1 MQLESL
7 KYIKDGSTCC
17 EKEEVVRLE
26 QVLMFSSLLA
36 PLVTALME
44 LLKRTF
50 PIPKKYIPIS
60 SFFVGLIVGILASPF
75 TNMDV
80 ELRLWSGGIAGL
92 AATGLYEIGKKSKKS
107 KRTC

>member
-1 MQLESL
+1 MEERAV
-7 KYIKDGSTCC
+7 K
-17 EKEEVVRLE
+17 KEEVVRLE

-50 PIPKKYIPIS
+50 PIPKKYIPIT
-60 SFFVGLIVGILASPF
+60 SFFVGLIVGILAYPL
-75 TNMDV
+75 TEMDV
-80 ELRLWSGGIAGL
+80 VLRLWSGGIAGL
-92 AATGLYEIGKKSKKS
+92 AATGLYEIGKRSKKS

>member
-1 MQLESL
+1 M
-7 KYIKDGSTCC
+7 
-17 EKEEVVRLE
+17 E

-36 PLVTALME
+36 PLVTAMME

-50 PIPKKYIPIS
+50 PIQKKYIPIC
-60 SFFVGLIVGILASPF
+60 SFFIGLFIGLLASPF
-75 TNMDV
+75 TNMNA

>member
-1 MQLESL
+1 
-7 KYIKDGSTCC
+7 
-17 EKEEVVRLE
+17 
-26 QVLMFSSLLA
+26 MFSSLLA
-36 PLVTALME
+36 PLVTAIME

-60 SFFVGLIVGILASPF
+60 SFFVGLLIGILASPL
-75 TNMDV
+75 TEMDA

-92 AATGLYEIGKKSKKS
+92 AATGLYEIGKKGKKS